1 MNNGSFLPNDMMN
14 RRGEAATDA
23 TTTAGSKRK
32 QTKNTNGGLTKSLK
46 DNTPVHESAFSQNER
61 SA

>member
-1 MNNGSFLPNDMMN
+1 MNNGSFLPNDMMH

-32 QTKNTNGGLTKSLK
+32 QTKNANGGLTKSLK
-46 DNTPVHESAFSQNER
+46 DNTPVHEGAF
-61 SA
+61 